1 MLPYKNLIIIDKKDS
16 LSIYRQISLQFISL
30 IQEGKLPPG
39 AALPSTRNLAFDLQ
53 LHRKTIVAA
62 YETLVS
68 ENWIDN
74 LPRKSY
80 TVSPNLPMVRPR
92 SYNSKRISPFS
103 ESGNF
108 DFEHYEPV
116 MPLSLSLNNCR
127 IEINDG
133 FPDISLLPVQTIAKE
148 FKKALESSA
157 SSKRSA
163 VNLDGGSANFKISLC
178 SFLNKTRGID
188 MGVENLF
195 TTRGAQMAIY
205 IAASL
210 IIKPGDKVVVSE
222 PTYFIAETLFEK
234 LGAELI
240 RIPMDADGM
249 RTEELENILKKNVIK
264 LLYIIPH
271 HHHPTTVTM
280 SMERRNHLMQL
291 IDAYNFAV
299 IEDDYDY
306 DFQFKY
312 DPYLPLASGNHR
324 GNIIYIGS
332 LTKVLGSPFRLGYM
346 IAASDFLQAAARM
359 RTLIDLRGDFIME
372 ETISGMIANGD
383 LARHIQKT
391 NKLYSQ
397 RCDFLSDQVR
407 TELGDMVDFTKPTGG
422 MALWLKFKP
431 EYDLSKIIKKANLK
445 GLSIKG
451 SAYCNGKDAHFNAFR
466 FGFASLNELELA
478 EAVSIIKKTAQSL

>member
-1 MLPYKNLIIIDKKDS
+1 MLPYKNLIIIDKKDI
-16 LSIYRQISLQFISL
+16 LPIYRQISVQLISL

-74 LPRKSY
+74 RPRKRY
-80 TVSPNLPMVRPR
+80 TVSPDLPLVRPR
-92 SYNSKRISPFS
+92 SYNSKRLSPFS
-103 ESGNF
+103 EDGSF
-108 DFEHYEPV
+108 DFESCELV
-116 MPLSLSLNNCR
+116 MPISQSLGNCR
-127 IEINDG
+127 IVINDG
-133 FPDISLLPVQTIAKE
+133 LPDISLLPVQAISRQ
-148 FKKALESSA
+148 FKKALESSV
-157 SSKRSA
+157 SGRYSGL
-163 VNLDGGSANFKISLC
+163 NFDGGSSNFKTSLC
-178 SFLNKTRGID
+178 SFLNQTRGID

-210 IIKPGDKVVVSE
+210 IIKPGDKVIVSE
-222 PTYFIAETLFEK
+222 PSYFIAESLFQK

-240 RIPMDADGM
+240 RVPMDGDGM
-249 RTEELENILKKNVIK
+249 RTEELESILRKNVIK

-271 HHHPTTVTM
+271 HHHPTTITM
-280 SMERRNHLMQL
+280 SVNRRIHLMQL
-291 IDAYNFAV
+291 IETYNFAV

-312 DPYLPLASGNHR
+312 DPYLPLASGNHH

-346 IAASDFLQAAARM
+346 IATSDFLQAAARM
-359 RTLIDLRGDFIME
+359 RIMIDLRGDFLME
-372 ETISGMIANGD
+372 ETISGLIGNGD

-397 RCDFLSDQVR
+397 RCDFLSDQVSK
-407 TELGDMVDFTKPTGG
+407 ELSDMIDFTKPTGG

-431 EYDLSKIIKKANLK
+431 KYDLSKVIKKANLK
-445 GLSIKG
+445 GLGIRG
-451 SAYCNGKDAHFNAFR
+451 SAYYSGKDAHFNAFR
-466 FGFASLNELELA
+466 FGFASLNEHELA
-478 EAVSIIKKTAQSL
+478 EAVSIIKKTGQSL

>member
-1 MLPYKNLIIIDKKDS
+1 MLPYKNLIIIDKKDV
-16 LSIYRQISLQFISL
+16 LPVYRQISQQFITL

-39 AALPSTRNLAFDLQ
+39 SVLPSTRNLAFDLQ

-68 ENWIDN
+68 ENWVDN

-80 TVSPNLPMVRPR
+80 TVSPNLPTVRPR
-92 SYNSKRISPFS
+92 SYNSKRVSPFA
-103 ESGNF
+103 EAGNF
-108 DFEHYEPV
+108 DFDHYELV
-116 MPLSLSLNNCR
+116 MPLSRSSNNYR

-133 FPDISLLPVQTIAKE
+133 FPDISLLPDQAISKQ
-148 FKKALESSA
+148 FKKALEFSA
-157 SSKRSA
+157 SGRHPG
-163 VNLDGGSANFKISLC
+163 VNLDGGSSNFKTSLR
-178 SFLNKTRGID
+178 SFLNRTRGID
-188 MGVENLF
+188 MEEENLF

-222 PTYFIAETLFEK
+222 PSYFIAESLFEK

-240 RIPMDADGM
+240 RVPMDGDGM
-249 RTEELENILKKNVIK
+249 CTDRLEAILKKNVIK
-264 LLYIIPH
+264 MLYIIPH

-280 SMERRNHLMQL
+280 SMKRRNHLMEL
-291 IDAYNFAV
+291 ITAYNFAV

-312 DPYLPLASGNHR
+312 DPYLPLASGDHGGR
-324 GNIIYIGS
+324 IIYIGS
-332 LTKVLGSPFRLGYM
+332 LTKVLGFPFRLGYM
-346 IAASDFLQAAARM
+346 IATADFLQAAARM

-383 LARHIQKT
+383 LTRHIQKT

-397 RCDFLSDQVR
+397 RCDFLSDLVS
-407 TELGDMVDFTKPTGG
+407 TELGDMIDFTKPTGG
-422 MALWLKFKP
+422 MALWLKWKP
-431 EYDLSKIIKKANLK
+431 QYDLSKIIKKTELK
-445 GLSIKG
+445 GVAIRG

-466 FGFASLNELELA
+466 FGFASLNEEKLA
-478 EAVSIIKKTAQSL
+478 EAVHIIKTSAQGL

>member
-16 LSIYRQISLQFISL
+16 LPVYRQISLQLISL

-39 AALPSTRNLAFDLQ
+39 AVLPSTRTLAFDLQ

-80 TVSPNLPMVRPR
+80 TVSPDLPMVRPR
-92 SYNSKRISPFS
+92 SYNSKRVSPFA
-103 ESGNF
+103 EAGTF
-108 DFEHYEPV
+108 DFDHFELV
-116 MPLSLSLNNCR
+116 MPLSRSLNNNR
-127 IEINDG
+127 LEINDG
-133 FPDISLLPVQTIAKE
+133 FPDISLLPVQAISRQ
-148 FKKALESSA
+148 FKKALEVSA
-157 SSKRSA
+157 SSRRSG
-163 VNLDGGSANFKISLC
+163 VNLDGGSSNFKTSLR
-178 SFLNKTRGID
+178 SFLNQTRGID
-188 MGVENLF
+188 MGEENLF

-222 PTYFIAETLFEK
+222 PTYFIAEALFEK

-240 RIPMDADGM
+240 RVPMDGDGM
-249 RTEELENILKKNVIK
+249 CTEKLEDILKKNVIK
-264 LLYIIPH
+264 MLYIIPH

-280 SMERRNHLMQL
+280 SVERRNHLMKL
-291 IDAYNFAV
+291 ITAYNFAV

-312 DPYLPLASGNHR
+312 DPYLPLASGDHGGR
-324 GNIIYIGS
+324 IIYIGS

-346 IAASDFLQAAARM
+346 IATSDFLQAAARL

-397 RCDFLSDQVR
+397 RCDFLSDLVSS
-407 TELGDMVDFTKPTGG
+407 EMGDMIDFTKPTGG
-422 MALWLKFKP
+422 MALWLRVKP
-431 EYDLSKIIKKANLK
+431 QYDLSKIIKKADLK
-445 GLSIKG
+445 GLTIKG
-451 SAYCNGKDAHFNAFR
+451 STYCIGKDAHFNAFR
-466 FGFASLNELELA
+466 FGFASLNEQELT
-478 EAVSIIKKTAQSL
+478 EAVHIIKTVAQNL

>member
-1 MLPYKNLIIIDKKDS
+1 MLPYKNLIIINKKDS
-16 LSIYRQISLQFISL
+16 SPVYRQISLQLISL

-39 AALPSTRNLAFDLQ
+39 AVLPSTRNLAFDLQ
-53 LHRKTIVAA
+53 LHRKTIIAA
-62 YETLVS
+62 YETLVA

-92 SYNSKRISPFS
+92 SYNSKRLSPFS
-103 ESGNF
+103 EAGNF
-108 DFEHYEPV
+108 DFERHEPV
-116 MPLSLSLNNCR
+116 MPSSMSLNNFR
-127 IEINDG
+127 LVINDG
-133 FPDISLLPVQTIAKE
+133 FPDISMLPVQAISKQ

-157 SSKRSA
+157 SGRYSG
-163 VNLDGGSANFKISLC
+163 VNSEGGSSNFKISLS
-178 SFLNKTRGID
+178 SFLNQTRGID
-188 MGVENLF
+188 MGVDNLF

-222 PTYFIAETLFEK
+222 PTYFIAEALFEK

-240 RIPMDADGM
+240 RVPMDGDGM
-249 RTEELENILKKNVIK
+249 RTEKLENILRKNVIK

-280 SMERRNHLMQL
+280 TVDRRNHLMQL
-291 IDAYNFAV
+291 IDDFNFAV

-332 LTKVLGSPFRLGYM
+332 LTKVLGAPFRLGYM

-397 RCDFLSDQVR
+397 RCDFLSDQVSK
-407 TELGDMVDFTKPTGG
+407 ELGDMIDFTKPTGG

-445 GLSIKG
+445 GLAILG
-451 SAYCNGKDAHFNAFR
+451 STYCTGKDAHFNAFR
-466 FGFASLNELELA
+466 FGFASLNEQELA
-478 EAVSIIKKTAQSL
+478 EAVSIIKKTSHSL

>member
-1 MLPYKNLIIIDKKDS
+1 MLPYKNLIIIDKKNN
-16 LSIYRQISLQFISL
+16 LPIYRQISLQLISL
-30 IQEGKLPPG
+30 IQEGKIPPG
-39 AALPSTRNLAFDLQ
+39 TALPSTRNLAFDLQ

-62 YETLVS
+62 YETLVA

-92 SYNSKRISPFS
+92 SYNSKRLSPFS
-103 ESGNF
+103 KSGNF
-108 DFEHYEPV
+108 DFERHEPV
-116 MPLSLSLNNCR
+116 MPLALSLKNCH
-127 IEINDG
+127 IEVNDG
-133 FPDISLLPVQTIAKE
+133 FPDISLLPVQAILKQ

-157 SSKRSA
+157 GGMHSG
-163 VNLDGGSANFKISLC
+163 VNLDGGSSKFKSSLC
-178 SFLNKTRGID
+178 SFLNQTRGID
-188 MGVENLF
+188 MGSENLF

-222 PTYFIAETLFEK
+222 PSYFIAEALFRK

-240 RIPMDADGM
+240 RVPMDANGM
-249 RTEELENILKKNVIK
+249 RTEELESILKKNVIK
-264 LLYIIPH
+264 MLYIIPH

-280 SMERRNHLMQL
+280 SLERRNHLMLL
-291 IDAYNFAV
+291 IEAYSFAV

-312 DPYLPLASGNHR
+312 DPYLPLASGNHH

-332 LTKVLGSPFRLGYM
+332 LTKVLGVPFRLGYM
-346 IAASDFLQAAARM
+346 IGTVDFLQAAARM

-372 ETISGMIANGD
+372 ETISGMIASGD

-391 NKLYSQ
+391 NKIYSQ

-407 TELGDMVDFTKPTGG
+407 GELDGMVDFTKPTGG
-422 MALWLKFKP
+422 MALWLKFRP
-431 EYDLSKIIKKANLK
+431 QYDLSRIINKVNLK

-451 SAYCNGKDAHFNAFR
+451 STYCIGKDAHFNAFR
-466 FGFASLNELELA
+466 FGFASLNEQELE

>member
-1 MLPYKNLIIIDKKDS
+1 MLPYKNLIIIDKKKS
-16 LSIYRQISLQFISL
+16 LPVYRQISLQLISL

-39 AALPSTRNLAFDLQ
+39 AVLPSTRNLAFDLQ

-92 SYNSKRISPFS
+92 SYNSKRLSPFAEGGS
-103 ESGNF
+103 F
-108 DFEHYEPV
+108 DFERHELI
-116 MPLSLSLNNCR
+116 MPIAQSLTNCR

-133 FPDISLLPVQTIAKE
+133 FPDISMLPVQAISKQ
-148 FKKALESSA
+148 FKRALEASA
-157 SSKRSA
+157 SARYFG
-163 VNLDGGSANFKISLC
+163 VNLDGGSSNFKTSLC
-178 SFLNKTRGID
+178 SFLNQTRGID
-188 MGVENLF
+188 MGIENLF

-222 PTYFIAETLFEK
+222 PSYFIAETLFQK

-240 RIPMDADGM
+240 RVPMDGDGM
-249 RTEELENILKKNVIK
+249 CTEKLENILKKDVIK
-264 LLYIIPH
+264 MLYIIPH

-280 SMERRNHLMQL
+280 SVERRNHLMEL
-291 IDAYNFAV
+291 ISAYNFAV

-312 DPYLPLASGNHR
+312 DPYLPLASGDHR

-346 IAASDFLQAAARM
+346 IAGSDFLQAAARM

-383 LARHIQKT
+383 LTRHIQKT

-397 RCDFLSDQVR
+397 RCDFLSDEVS
-407 TELGDMVDFTKPTGG
+407 TELGEMIDFTKPTGG

-445 GLSIKG
+445 GLAIRG
-451 SAYCNGKDAHFNAFR
+451 SAYCSGKDAHFNAFR
-466 FGFASLNELELA
+466 FGFASLNEQELA
-478 EAVSIIKKTAQSL
+478 EAVSIIKKTAESL

>member
-16 LSIYRQISLQFISL
+16 LPVYRQISLQLISL

-92 SYNSKRISPFS
+92 SYNSKRLSPFS
-103 ESGNF
+103 QPGNF
-108 DFEHYEPV
+108 DFEYQQPV
-116 MPLSLSLNNCR
+116 MSLSMPLHNCR
-127 IEINDG
+127 IVINDG
-133 FPDISLLPVQTIAKE
+133 FPDISMLPVQAISKQ

-157 SSKRSA
+157 SASHSG
-163 VNLDGGSANFKISLC
+163 VDLDGGSSNFKTSLC
-178 SFLNKTRGID
+178 SFLNQTRGID

-222 PTYFIAETLFEK
+222 PTYFIAEALFQK

-240 RIPMDADGM
+240 RIPMDAEGM
-249 RTEELENILKKNVIK
+249 RTEELENILTKNVIK

-280 SMERRNHLMQL
+280 TVERRNHLMKL
-291 IDAYNFAV
+291 IEAYNFAV

-312 DPYLPLASGNHR
+312 DPYLPLASGNHK

-346 IAASDFLQAAARM
+346 IATSDFLQAASRM

-397 RCDFLSDQVR
+397 RCDFLSDQVSK
-407 TELGDMVDFTKPTGG
+407 ELVDIIDFTKPTGG
-422 MALWLKFKP
+422 MALWLKFST

-445 GLSIKG
+445 GLSIRG
-451 SAYCNGKDAHFNAFR
+451 SSYCTGKDAHFNAFR
-466 FGFASLNELELA
+466 FGFASLNEQKLA
-478 EAVSIIKKTAQSL
+478 DAVSIIKKAAQSL